1 MLGKNHDGNFGF
13 MMKTM
18 LSCVKYHQCN
28 KTIPDICV
36 VRKVFGTNSKNITF
50 LEKTRSKRHNS
61 SIHFHRIIIFIACYH
76 NETNIFFYIF
86 SSFPGSFLTKK
97 NFRAVHPIMKFQPQ
111 NYKPKIYNPFRLAT
125 WKPLKLG
132 LILRLRGVILDVY
145 LMHKERYGWPFITS
159 KRLLPWIQTSLMLT

>member
-1 MLGKNHDGNFGF
+1 
-13 MMKTM
+13 MMAILDSWWKRCYHALNTINVIKR
-18 LSCVKYHQCN
+18 SPISVWFEKY
-28 KTIPDICV
+28 
-36 VRKVFGTNSKNITF
+36 
-50 LEKTRSKRHNS
+50 LERILRTSYSWRKTRSKRHNS
-61 SIHFHRIIIFIACYH
+61 SIHFHRIIIYIACYH

-97 NFRAVHPIMKFQPQ
+97 NFRAVHPIIKFQPQ

-145 LMHKERYGWPFITS
+145 SMHKERYGWPFITS

>member
-97 NFRAVHPIMKFQPQ
+97 NFRAVHPIIKFQPQ
-111 NYKPKIYNPFRLAT
+111 NYKPKHT
-125 WKPLKLG
+125 THLG
-132 LILRLRGVILDVY
+132 L
-145 LMHKERYGWPFITS
+145 
-159 KRLLPWIQTSLMLT
+159 LPESH